1 MGSSTILIVDDDS
14 DVRRALTELLEDEGY
29 AVAGAANGRAALEMI
44 RGGIRPSII
53 LLDLMMPGMNGWDF
67 RSAQLRDPE
76 LSGVPVVVVTASGFN
91 QEAIRTE
98 LGSIELVSKPIQ
110 PTKLLDLIERLTS
123 AARAGASA

>member
-76 LSGVPVVVVTASGFN
+76 LSAVPVVVVTASGFN
-91 QEAIRTE
+91 QDAIRTE

>member
-1 MGSSTILIVDDDS
+1 MSSSTILIVDDDN

-29 AVAGAANGRAALEMI
+29 AVAGAANGRAALELI
-44 RGGIRPSII
+44 RGGIRPALI

-76 LSGVPVVVVTASGFN
+76 LSAVPVVIVTASGFS

-98 LGSIELVSKPIQ
+98 LGAIELVPKPIQ
-110 PTKLLDLIERLTS
+110 PTILLGVIERLT
-123 AARAGASA
+123 ARARASA

>member
-1 MGSSTILIVDDDS
+1 MSSSTILIVDDDS

-76 LSGVPVVVVTASGFN
+76 LSAVPVVVVTASGFN
-91 QEAIRTE
+91 QDAIRTE
-98 LGSIELVSKPIQ
+98 LGSIELVPKPIQ
-110 PTKLLDLIERLTS
+110 PTKLLDIIERLT
-123 AARAGASA
+123 ASPPAS

>member
-29 AVAGAANGRAALEMI
+29 AVAGAANGRAALDMM
-44 RGGIRPSII
+44 RDGIRPSII

-76 LSGVPVVVVTASGFN
+76 LSAVPVVVVTASGFN
-91 QEAIRTE
+91 QDAIRTE
-98 LGSIELVSKPIQ
+98 LGSIELVPKPIQ
-110 PTKLLDLIERLTS
+110 PTKLLDIIERLTAS
-123 AARAGASA
+123 PPASA

>member
-29 AVAGAANGRAALEMI
+29 AVAGAAHGRAAREMI

-76 LSGVPVVVVTASGFN
+76 LSAVPVVVVTASGFN
-91 QEAIRTE
+91 QDAIRTE
-98 LGSIELVSKPIQ
+98 LGSIELVPKPIQ
-110 PTKLLDLIERLTS
+110 PTKLLDIIERLTAS
-123 AARAGASA
+123 PPASA

>member
-1 MGSSTILIVDDDS
+1 MAPSSSTILIVDDDS

-29 AVAGAANGRAALEMI
+29 AVAGAANGTAALELL
-44 RGGIRPSII
+44 RGGVRPSII

-76 LSGVPVVVVTASGFN
+76 LSSVPVVVVTASGFN

-98 LGSIELVSKPIQ
+98 LGSIELVPKPIQ
-110 PTKLLDLIERLTS
+110 PTKLLDVIERLT
-123 AARAGASA
+123 ASAPPAA

>member
-76 LSGVPVVVVTASGFN
+76 LSAVPVVVVTASGFN
-91 QEAIRTE
+91 QDAIRTE
-98 LGSIELVSKPIQ
+98 LGSIELVPKPIQ
-110 PTKLLDLIERLTS
+110 PTKLLDIIERLTAS
-123 AARAGASA
+123 PPASA